1 MTANKHTPGPWHMDP
16 EEVTG
21 GFRIVPKIG
30 DRGLAVAI
38 QRDAA
43 PAIPGSGID
52 RATAEANARLI
63 AAAPEL
69 LEALIRAQDFIDTI
83 RQELHQ
89 RRVADWY
96 PEGAH
101 NAAEQM
107 SEDMRLLGNT
117 CADFDVSS
125 AIAKATGAAA

>member
-1 MTANKHTPGPWHMDP
+1 MSANKHTPGPWHMDP

-43 PAIPGSGID
+43 PTIPGSGID

-69 LEALIRAQDFIDTI
+69 LEFIKHAADQLESGI
-83 RQELHQ
+83 QEYTESPEEPPQPASKWDYDAGQLVGEL
-89 RRVADWY
+89 RR
-96 PEGAH
+96 
-101 NAAEQM
+101 
-107 SEDMRLLGNT
+107 L
-117 CADFDVSS
+117 
-125 AIAKATGAAA
+125 IAKATGSAA